1 MLISVVMKQR
11 STTLVTSGILTK
23 FALVAAAVLMSVATP
38 LALMPKAQADQYD
51 DKINALKGQV
61 NEFQTRAGELRQQ
74 AYTLQNELN
83 RLAAEKATI
92 QTQIDLSQA
101 TYEKLVIDIK
111 DNEQKI
117 ADNKEGLGEI
127 IADIQVD
134 EDISPLEMIASSN
147 NIAEYVDKQS
157 YRSSISDNLQQT
169 IDEIAKLKKEN
180 EQKKID
186 VERVLAD
193 QKTQREAL
201 AAKEAESQGVLAQTR
216 GEEAAYQ
223 QMSAAKNSEITKLQA
238 QQAAE
243 LAARARSYGGGY
255 SALPG
260 DGSRGG
266 YPSQWA
272 SAPMNAYVDNW
283 GMYTRQCVS
292 YTAFKVQQAYGNMP
306 YWGGKGN
313 AHEWDDNARAMG
325 IKVSS
330 VPAAGTVAILNDGS
344 YGHAAWVESV
354 NGDGTINISHYNV
367 GWRGEYA
374 EWNNLSPRYFDSYI
388 YFGG

>member
-1 MLISVVMKQR
+1 
-11 STTLVTSGILTK
+11 
-23 FALVAAAVLMSVATP
+23 MSVSTP
-38 LALMPKAQADQYD
+38 LALMPRAHADQYD

-61 NEFQTRAGELRQQ
+61 SEFQNRAGELRQQ
-74 AYTLQNELN
+74 ANTLQNELS

-92 QTQIDLSQA
+92 QSQIDLSQA
-101 TYEKLVIDIK
+101 NYEKLIADIK
-111 DNEQKI
+111 ANEQKI
-117 ADNKEGLGEI
+117 ADNKDALGAT
-127 IADIQVD
+127 IADMYVD
-134 EDISPLEMIASSN
+134 ESITPLEMLASSN
-147 NIAEYVDKQS
+147 NIGDYVDKQS
-157 YRSSISDNLQQT
+157 YRSSINDQLQT
-169 IDEIAKLKKEN
+169 AISEIRELKKKN
-180 EQKKID
+180 EQAKVE

-201 AAKEAESQGVLAQTR
+201 VAKETESQNILAQTR

-223 QMSAAKNSEITKLQA
+223 QMSAAKNAEITQLQA

-243 LAARARSYGGGY
+243 LAARAKSYGGGY
-255 SALPG
+255 SSLPG

-272 SAPMNAYVDNW
+272 NAPMNAYVDNW

-292 YTAFKVQQAYGNMP
+292 YAAFKVQQAYGNMP
-306 YWGGKGN
+306 YWGGRGN

>member
-1 MLISVVMKQR
+1 MKQR
-11 STTLVTSGILTK
+11 SATLVTSGILTK
-23 FALVAAAVLMSVATP
+23 FALVAAAVVMSVATP
-38 LALMPKAQADQYD
+38 LALMPRAQADQYD
-51 DKINALKGQV
+51 DKINALKNQV
-61 NEFQTRAGELRQQ
+61 SEFQNRAGELRQQ
-74 AYTLQNELN
+74 ANTLQNELG

-92 QTQIDLSQA
+92 QSQIDLSQ
-101 TYEKLVIDIK
+101 TSYEKLVADIK
-111 DNEQKI
+111 ANEQKI
-117 ADNKEGLGEI
+117 ADNKRGLGEI
-127 IADIQVD
+127 IADMQVD

-147 NIAEYVDKQS
+147 NVADYIDKQS
-157 YRSSISDNLQQT
+157 YRSSISDSLKET
-169 IDEIAKLKKEN
+169 IGEINTLKKQN
-180 EQKKID
+180 EEKKVE

-193 QKTQREAL
+193 QKSQREAL
-201 AAKEAESQGVLAQTR
+201 VAKETESQNILAQTQ

-223 QMSAAKNSEITKLQA
+223 QMSASKNAEITKLQA

-243 LAARARSYGGGY
+243 LAARAKTYGGGY
-255 SALPG
+255 SSLPG

-272 SAPMNAYVDNW
+272 NAPMNAYVDNW

-292 YTAFKVQQAYGNMP
+292 YAAFKVQQSYGNMP
-306 YWGGKGN
+306 YWGGRGN
-313 AHEWDDNARAMG
+313 AHEWDDNARAAG

>member
-1 MLISVVMKQR
+1 MLILVVMKQR

-38 LALMPKAQADQYD
+38 LALMPRAQADQYD

-61 NEFQTRAGELRQQ
+61 SEFQTRAGELRQQ
-74 AYTLQNELN
+74 ANTLQNELN

-101 TYEKLVIDIK
+101 TYEKLVLDIK

-201 AAKEAESQGVLAQTR
+201 AAKEAESQGILAQTR

-223 QMSAAKNSEITKLQA
+223 QMSAAKNAEITKLQA

-243 LAARARSYGGGY
+243 LAARARTYGGGY

-266 YPSQWA
+266 YPTKWA

-283 GMYTRQCVS
+283 GMYSRQCVS

-325 IKVSS
+325 LKVSS

-367 GWRGEYA
+367 GWAGEYA

>member
-1 MLISVVMKQR
+1 MKQR
-11 STTLVTSGILTK
+11 STTPVTSGFLTK
-23 FALVAAAVLMSVATP
+23 FALVAAAVLMTIATP
-38 LALMPKAQADQYD
+38 LAMMPKASADQYD

-61 NEFQTRAGELRQQ
+61 GELQARAGELRQK
-74 AYTLQNELN
+74 ADTLQNELA

-92 QTQIDLSQA
+92 QAQIDLNQA
-101 TYEKLVIDIK
+101 KYENLIVKIK
-111 DNEQKI
+111 ENEQRI
-117 ADNKEGLGEI
+117 ADNKDALGAT
-127 IADIQVD
+127 IADMYVD
-134 EDISPLEMIASSN
+134 DGITPIEMIASSN
-147 NIAEYVDKQS
+147 NIGDYVDKES
-157 YRSSISDNLQQT
+157 YRSSINDQLTST
-169 IDEIAKLKKEN
+169 IETIRKLKKEL
-180 EQKKID
+180 ETQKAE

-201 AAKEAESQGVLAQTR
+201 VAKETESQNLLAQTR

-223 QMSAAKNSEITKLQA
+223 QMSASKNAEISKLQA
-238 QQAAE
+238 EQAAV
-243 LAARARSYGGGY
+243 LAARAKSYGGGY
-255 SALPG
+255 SSLPG

-272 SAPMNAYVDNW
+272 NAPMNAYVDNW

-292 YTAFKVQQAYGNMP
+292 YAAFKVQQAYGNMP
-306 YWGGKGN
+306 YWGGRGN
-313 AHEWDDNARAMG
+313 AAEWDDNARAAG

-354 NGDGTINISHYNV
+354 NADGTINISHYNV

>member
-1 MLISVVMKQR
+1 MKQR

-23 FALVAAAVLMSVATP
+23 FALVAAAVVMSVATP

-51 DKINALKGQV
+51 DKINALRSQV
-61 NEFQTRAGELRQQ
+61 NEFQSRAGELRQQ
-74 AYTLQNELN
+74 ANTLQNELS

-101 TYEKLVIDIK
+101 SYEKLVIDIK

-127 IADIQVD
+127 LADMQVD
-134 EDISPLEMIASSN
+134 EEISPLEMIASSK
-147 NIAEYVDKQS
+147 NIGEYVDKQS
-157 YRSSISDNLQQT
+157 HRATISDNLQRT

-180 EQKKID
+180 EEKKIE

-201 AAKEAESQGVLAQTR
+201 VAKENESQNILAQTR

-223 QMSAAKNSEITKLQA
+223 QMSASKNAEITKLQA

-255 SALPG
+255 SSLPG

-272 SAPMNAYVDNW
+272 NAPMNSYVDDW
-283 GMYTRQCVS
+283 GMYSRQCVS
-292 YTAFKVQQAYGNMP
+292 YAAFKVAQNYGNMP
-306 YWGGKGN
+306 YWGGRGN
-313 AHEWDDNARAMG
+313 AHEWDDNARRAG

-330 VPAAGTVAILNDGS
+330 TPAPGTVAILNDGS

-367 GWRGEYA
+367 GWTGEYA
-374 EWNNLSPRYFDSYI
+374 EWYNLNPGYFDSYI

>member
-1 MLISVVMKQR
+1 MKQQ
-11 STTLVTSGILTK
+11 STTLVSSGFRTK
-23 FALVAAAVLMSVATP
+23 FALVATAALMAVATP
-38 LALMPKAQADQYD
+38 LAVMPRAFADQYD
-51 DKINALKGQV
+51 DKISALKNQV
-61 NEFQTRAGELRQQ
+61 NDFQARAGELRQQ
-74 AYTLQNELN
+74 ANTLQNELN

-101 TYEKLVIDIK
+101 KYEKLVLDIAA
-111 DNEQKI
+111 NEKKI
-117 ADNKEGLGEI
+117 ADNKDALGKI
-127 IADIQVD
+127 IADLYVGESITP
-134 EDISPLEMIASSN
+134 IEMIASSN
-147 NIAEYVDKQS
+147 NIADYVDKQANQMS
-157 YRSSISDNLQQT
+157 VSDQLQVT
-169 IDEIAKLKKEN
+169 INTIRELKKQLE
-180 EQKKID
+180 EQKAE

-193 QKTQREAL
+193 QKAQREAL
-201 AAKEAESQGVLAQTR
+201 AAKEAESANILAQTR

-223 QMSAAKNSEITKLQA
+223 AMSAEKNAEISKLRA

-243 LAARARSYGGGY
+243 LAARARSIGGGY
-255 SALPG
+255 SSLPG

-266 YPSQWA
+266 YPTKWA
-272 SAPMNAYVDNW
+272 NAPMNSYVDNW

-292 YTAFKVQQAYGNMP
+292 YAAFKVQQAYGNMP

-354 NGDGTINISHYNV
+354 NADGTINISHYNV
-367 GWRGEYA
+367 GWTGEYA
-374 EWNNLSPRYFDSYI
+374 EWYNLSPRYFDSYI

>member
-1 MLISVVMKQR
+1 
-11 STTLVTSGILTK
+11 
-23 FALVAAAVLMSVATP
+23 MSVATP

-51 DKINALKGQV
+51 DKINALRSQV
-61 NEFQTRAGELRQQ
+61 GEFQARAGELRQQ
-74 AYTLQNELN
+74 ANTLQNELN
-83 RLAAEKATI
+83 RLGAEKATI

-101 TYEKLVIDIK
+101 KYEKLVIDIK
-111 DNEQKI
+111 ANEQKI
-117 ADNKEGLGEI
+117 ADNKDALGAT
-127 IADIQVD
+127 IADMYVD
-134 EDISPLEMIASSN
+134 ESITPLEMLASSN
-147 NIAEYVDKQS
+147 NIGDYVDKQS
-157 YRSSISDNLQQT
+157 YRSSISDELQQT
-169 IDEIAKLKKEN
+169 IDTIRELKKQL
-180 EQKKID
+180 EQQKID

-201 AAKEAESQGVLAQTR
+201 AAKEAESQNILAQTR

-223 QMSAAKNSEITKLQA
+223 QLSASKNAEITKLQA

-243 LAARARSYGGGY
+243 LAARARTYGGGY
-255 SALPG
+255 SSLPG

-272 SAPMNAYVDNW
+272 NAPMNSYVDNW

-292 YTAFKVQQAYGNMP
+292 YAAFKVQQAYGNMP
-306 YWGGKGN
+306 YWGGRGN
-313 AHEWDDNARAMG
+313 AHEWDDNARAAG

-354 NGDGTINISHYNV
+354 NSDGTINISHYNV

>member
-1 MLISVVMKQR
+1 MKQR
-11 STTLVTSGILTK
+11 SATLVTSGILTK
-23 FALVAAAVLMSVATP
+23 FALVAAAVVMSVSTP
-38 LALMPKAQADQYD
+38 LALMPRAHADQYD

-61 NEFQTRAGELRQQ
+61 SEFQNRAGELRQQ
-74 AYTLQNELN
+74 ANTLQNELS

-92 QTQIDLSQA
+92 QSQIDLSQA
-101 TYEKLVIDIK
+101 NYEKLIADIK
-111 DNEQKI
+111 ANEQKI
-117 ADNKEGLGEI
+117 ADNKDALGAT
-127 IADIQVD
+127 IADMYVD
-134 EDISPLEMIASSN
+134 ESITPLEMLASSN
-147 NIAEYVDKQS
+147 NIGDYVDKQS
-157 YRSSISDNLQQT
+157 YRSSINDQLQT
-169 IDEIAKLKKEN
+169 AISEIRELKKKN
-180 EQKKID
+180 EQAKVE

-201 AAKEAESQGVLAQTR
+201 VAKETESQNILAQTR

-223 QMSAAKNSEITKLQA
+223 QMSAAKNAEITQLQA

-243 LAARARSYGGGY
+243 LAARAKSYGGGY
-255 SALPG
+255 SSLPG

-272 SAPMNAYVDNW
+272 NAPMNAYVDNW

-292 YTAFKVQQAYGNMP
+292 YAAFKVQQAYGNMP
-306 YWGGKGN
+306 YWGGRGN